1 MQQQYQCPN
10 CGAPVAFGARFC
22 GNCGTELN
30 WPIQQ
35 IQSPPSYQQSQQQ
48 RGYKHGQAKTE
59 QRRTNSWLLVS
70 VILIVV
76 VLLIVG
82 GVFAYNA
89 ISEKTLSVSDI
100 TAPIIT
106 NVVASPTEA
115 TAVITWTT
123 NEVATSQVE
132 YGKNASYGSASPLN
146 QAPAISHSITLS
158 SLEPNTTYHF
168 RVKSKDKAGNQ
179 AVSEDDTF
187 ITSASKLTPP
197 EDTLLSVE
205 AFAVFTDPIGK
216 FSVEYPSSWFID
228 SVSGED
234 APHLSFNVVLEP
246 DLEWEDEIDLGF
258 VYDYHSLIG
267 NAKWFNDMF
276 VYLADEDLIS
286 ANSYTVGDLTCWECK
301 DKSGETISVLIDCD
315 LEEGLLHL
323 HYGYPIDTLTE
334 TEIDILEDYALHMLS
349 TFRLHGPRISER
361 ELNIHKLVNER
372 RQLEGL
378 VLLEF
383 NEFISGLARE
393 HSHQQSLLNKPFI
406 KGLGISHEGF
416 DERAEKIFSTLGAS
430 LVGENVAMG
439 YASSVSAVEAWMNSP
454 GHKRNILDPK
464 FRRTGIGST
473 GFFENPI
480 YTQIFSD

>member
-1 MQQQYQCPN
+1 MQQQYQCSN
-10 CGAPVAFGARFC
+10 CGAPVAFGQRFC
-22 GNCGTELN
+22 GSCGLQLN
-30 WPIQQ
+30 WPTQQ
-35 IQSPPSYQQSQQQ
+35 RQPPPSYQQSQQQ
-48 RGYKHGQAKTE
+48 KGYKYGQARAKQ
-59 QRRTNSWLLVS
+59 QRGNSWLTVS
-70 VILIVV
+70 VTLIVV
-76 VLLIVG
+76 LLLIGV
-82 GVFAYNA
+82 GVFAYTNLG
-89 ISEKTLSVSDI
+89 KTLSISDV

-106 NVVASPTEA
+106 NIVASPTET

-123 NEVATSQVE
+123 DEAATSQVE
-132 YGKNASYGSASPLN
+132 YGKTAGYGSASALEP
-146 QAPAISHSITLS
+146 APVTSHSITLS
-158 SLEPNTTYHF
+158 ILEPNTTYHF
-168 RVKSKDKAGNQ
+168 SVKSRDKAENQ

-187 ITSASKLTPP
+187 ITSVSKPTPP
-197 EDTLLSVE
+197 EDTLISGE
-205 AFAVFTDPIGK
+205 DFTIFTDPIGK

-246 DLEWEDEIDLGF
+246 DLEWDKEIDLGF

-276 VYLADEDLIS
+276 IYLADEDLIS
-286 ANSYTVGDLTCWECK
+286 SNSYTVGSLTCWECK
-301 DKSGETISVLIDCD
+301 DKIGEHISVLIDCD
-315 LEEGLLHL
+315 WEGGLLHL

-334 TEIDILEDYALHMLS
+334 AEINILEDCALHMIS
-349 TFRLHGPRISER
+349 TFRVYDPRISER
-361 ELNIHKLVNER
+361 ELNIYKLINER

-378 VLLEF
+378 GSLEL

-393 HSHQQSLLNKPFI
+393 HSHQQSLLNKPFV

-430 LVGENVAMG
+430 VVGENVALG
-439 YASSVSAVEAWMNSP
+439 YDSSASVVEAWMNSP
-454 GHKRNILDPK
+454 GHKENILDPK
-464 FRRTGIGST
+464 FKRTGIGST

>member
-1 MQQQYQCPN
+1 MQQWYQCPN
-10 CGAPVAFGARFC
+10 CGASVAFGVRFC

-30 WPIQQ
+30 WPTQQ
-35 IQSPPSYQQSQQQ
+35 IQYPPSYQQPQQQ
-48 RGYKHGQAKTE
+48 RGYKYGQGKTK
-59 QRRTNSWLLVS
+59 QRRTNSWLIVS
-70 VILIVV
+70 VVLIVA
-76 VLLIVG
+76 LLIGG
-82 GVFAYNA
+82 GVFAFNA
-89 ISEKTLSVSDI
+89 IPGKTPSISDV

-106 NVVASPTEA
+106 NVVASSTET
-115 TAVITWTT
+115 TAVIIWTT
-123 NEVATSQVE
+123 NEAATSQVE
-132 YGKNASYGSASPLN
+132 YGKTAGYGSASALDP
-146 QAPAISHSITLS
+146 APVTSHSITLS
-158 SLEPNTTYHF
+158 ILEPNTTYHF
-168 RVKSKDKAGNQ
+168 RVKSRDKAENQ

-187 ITSASKLTPP
+187 ITSASKPTPP
-197 EDTLLSVE
+197 EDTLLSGE
-205 AFAVFTDPIGK
+205 DFTIFTDPIGK

-246 DLEWEDEIDLGF
+246 DLEWDKEIDLGF

-276 VYLADEDLIS
+276 IYLADEDLIS
-286 ANSYTVGDLTCWECK
+286 SNSYTVGSLTCWECK
-301 DKSGETISVLIDCD
+301 DKIGEHISVLIDCD
-315 LEEGLLHL
+315 WEEGLLHL

-334 TEIDILEDYALHMLS
+334 TEINILEDYALHMLS
-349 TFRLHGPRISER
+349 TFRVYGPRISER

-378 VLLEF
+378 GSLEL

-393 HSHQQSLLNKPFI
+393 HSHQQSILNKPLT

-416 DERAEKIFSTLGAS
+416 DERAEQIFSTLGAS
-430 LVGENVAMG
+430 IVGENVAMG
-439 YASSVSAVEAWMNSP
+439 YDSSASVVEAWMNSP
-454 GHKRNILDPK
+454 GHKENILDPK

>member
-1 MQQQYQCPN
+1 MPQRYQCPN
-10 CGAPVAFGARFC
+10 CGAPVAFGVRFC
-22 GNCGTELN
+22 GNCGTQLN
-30 WPIQQ
+30 WPVQQ
-35 IQSPPSYQQSQQQ
+35 PQPPPSYQQPQQQ
-48 RGYKHGQAKTE
+48 RDYQHGQAKTK
-59 QRRTNSWLLVS
+59 QRRTSSWLIVS
-70 VILIVV
+70 VTLIVV
-76 VLLIVG
+76 VLLIGG
-82 GVFAYNA
+82 GVFAFNA
-89 ISEKTLSVSDI
+89 ISGKPLSVSDV

-106 NVVASPTEA
+106 NVVASQTET

-132 YGKNASYGSASPLN
+132 YGDTAGYGSASALDM
-146 QAPAISHSITLS
+146 APVTSHSITLS
-158 SLEPNTTYHF
+158 ILEPNTSYHF
-168 RVKSKDKAGNQ
+168 RVKSTDKAGNQ

-187 ITSASKLTPP
+187 ITSAPKRKPV
-197 EDTLLSVE
+197 SVE
-205 AFAVFTDPIGK
+205 AFAVFTDSIGK

-246 DLEWEDEIDLGF
+246 DMEWEDEIDLGF
-258 VYDYHSLIG
+258 VYDYHSLLG

-301 DKSGETISVLIDCD
+301 DKIGETISVLIDCD
-315 LEEGLLHL
+315 LEGGLLHL

-334 TEIDILEDYALHMLS
+334 TEVNILKDYALHMLS
-349 TFRLHGPRISER
+349 AFRVYEPLISER
-361 ELNIHKLVNER
+361 ELNIIKLVNER

-378 VLLEF
+378 GSLEL

-393 HSHQQSLLNKPFI
+393 HSHQESLLNKPFTE
-406 KGLGISHEGF
+406 GLGIGHEGF

-430 LVGENVAMG
+430 VVGENVALG
-439 YASSVSAVEAWMNSP
+439 YDSSASVVEAWMNSP
-454 GHKRNILDPK
+454 GHKENILDPRFK
-464 FRRTGIGST
+464 RTGIGST

>member
-1 MQQQYQCPN
+1 MQQQYQCPR

-22 GNCGTELN
+22 GNCGVQLD
-30 WPIQQ
+30 WPTQQ
-35 IQSPPSYQQSQQQ
+35 IQPPPSYQQPQQQ
-48 RGYKHGQAKTE
+48 SGYKYGQAKTK
-59 QRRTNSWLLVS
+59 QRRTSSWLIVS

-76 VLLIVG
+76 LLLIGG
-82 GVFAYNA
+82 GVFAFNA
-89 ISEKTLSVSDI
+89 ISGKTLSVSDV

-106 NVVASPTEA
+106 NVVASPTET

-123 NEVATSQVE
+123 DEAATSQVE
-132 YGKNASYGSASPLN
+132 YGNTTGYDSASALDV
-146 QAPAISHSITLS
+146 APVVSHSITLS
-158 SLEPNTTYHF
+158 ILEPNTTYHF
-168 RVKSKDKAGNQ
+168 KVKSRDKAGNQ

-187 ITSASKLTPP
+187 ITSASKPPP
-197 EDTLLSVE
+197 EDKLTSAE
-205 AFAVFTDPIGK
+205 AFKVFTDPIGK

-246 DLEWEDEIDLGF
+246 DLEWDKEIDLGF

-276 VYLADEDLIS
+276 IYLADEDLIS
-286 ANSYTVGDLTCWECK
+286 ANSYTVGSLTCWECK
-301 DKSGETISVLIDCD
+301 DKIGEHISVLIDCD
-315 LEEGLLHL
+315 WEGGLLHL

-334 TEIDILEDYALHMLS
+334 TEVNTLKDYALHMLS
-349 TFRLHGPRISER
+349 TFHVQGQRISER
-361 ELNIHKLVNER
+361 ELNIHKLVNEKR
-372 RQLEGL
+372 KLEGL
-378 VLLEF
+378 VPLEL

-393 HSHQQSLLNKPFI
+393 HSNQQSWLNKPLQ
-406 KGLGISHEGF
+406 KGLGINHEGF

-430 LVGENVAMG
+430 IVGENIAIG
-439 YASSVSAVEAWMNSP
+439 YYSSASVVEAWMNSP
-454 GHKRNILDPK
+454 EHKENILNPK

-473 GFFENPI
+473 GFFENSI